1 MTERLRGSLAQRA
14 DYTQQHN
21 AESGRHGWLRLTPAY
36 SLKIVDEIL
45 LAYEGISKIN
55 VFDPFCGTGTTAL
68 CAAYRGH
75 FAGTV
80 EINPFLVWFSRT
92 KVDTYSTQVIS
103 ELTQAGHAISDDI
116 RHGRTPSA
124 PAPRMHNIG
133 RWWNATALDFLC
145 ALKGAIDVRFAE
157 QTKQRSLLLTAF
169 CRTLIHL
176 SNAAFN
182 HQSMSF
188 KLGVQATFDFDID
201 LCGIFSKNLN
211 FVLGGARK
219 NPAGRVRVHLA
230 DSRRLT
236 KKDADLVD
244 CVITSPPYANR
255 MSYIRELRP
264 YMYWLGYLV
273 DGRDAGEMDWEAI
286 GGTWGVATSR
296 LGKWTTPSHGFQ
308 SELLS
313 DAVEGIRKAENKN
326 GQLLANYVSKYFS
339 DMWSHFQSLI
349 GVLNNGAKI
358 HYIVGNS
365 TFYGVLVPVEQI
377 YAEMLSQLGFS
388 NVECIPIR
396 KRNSKKELIEFDVR
410 ARWQ

>member
-1 MTERLRGSLAQRA
+1 MTEKLRRSLTQRA
-14 DYTQQHN
+14 DYTHKHN

-45 LAYEGISKIN
+45 LAYEGIAKIN

-68 CAAYRGH
+68 CAAHRGH
-75 FAGTV
+75 PAVTV

-92 KVDTYSTQVIS
+92 KTDTYSTQVIS
-103 ELTQAGHAISDDI
+103 ELTQAGQAISDDI
-116 RHGRTPSA
+116 RRDRAPSA
-124 PAPRMHNIG
+124 PTPPMHNIG
-133 RWWNATALDFLC
+133 RWWNDTALHFLC
-145 ALKGAIDVRFAE
+145 ALKGAIDARFAE
-157 QTKQRSLLLTAF
+157 ESKQRSLLLIAF

-188 KLGVQATFDFDID
+188 KLGVQTTFDFDID
-201 LCGIFSKNLN
+201 LCGIFIKNLN
-211 FVLGGARK
+211 FVLGGARE
-219 NPAGRVRVHLA
+219 NPAGPVRVHLA
-230 DSRRLT
+230 DSRRL
-236 KKDADLVD
+236 KKRQVALVD

-273 DGRDAGEMDWEAI
+273 NSRDAGAMDWEAI

-296 LGKWTTPSHGFQ
+296 LGKWMAPLHGFQ

-313 DAVEGIRKAENKN
+313 NAVEGIRKAENEN
-326 GQLLANYVSKYFS
+326 GPLLANYVSKYFS
-339 DMWSHFQSLI
+339 DMWRHFQSLV

-377 YAEMLSQLGFS
+377 YAEMLAQLKFS
-388 NVECIPIR
+388 NVKCVPLR

>member
-1 MTERLRGSLAQRA
+1 MTEMLRRSLAQRA
-14 DYTQQHN
+14 DYTHKHN

-36 SLKIVDEIL
+36 SLKIVDEVL
-45 LAYEGISKIN
+45 RAYEGIAEIN

-68 CAAYRGH
+68 CAGYRGH
-75 FAGTV
+75 TAVTV

-92 KVDTYSTQVIS
+92 KTDSYSTQVIS
-103 ELTQAGHAISDDI
+103 ELNQVGHAVSDDI
-116 RHGRTPSA
+116 RHGRVPGA
-124 PAPRMHNIG
+124 PAPRMYNIE

-145 ALKGAIDVRFAE
+145 ALKGAIDSKFAE
-157 QTKQRSLLLTAF
+157 ESKQRSLLLVAF

-188 KLGVQATFDFDID
+188 KLGVQTTFDFDID
-201 LCGIFSKNLN
+201 LCGIFIKNLN
-211 FVLGGARK
+211 FVLGGARQ
-219 NPAGRVRVHLA
+219 NPAGRVCVHRA
-230 DSRRLT
+230 DSRRLA
-236 KKDADLVD
+236 KRDADSVD

-286 GGTWGVATSR
+286 GGTWGIATSR
-296 LGKWTTPSHGFQ
+296 LEKWSAPAHGYQ
-308 SELLS
+308 SGLLS
-313 DAVEGIRKAENKN
+313 DAVKRIRKAENRN
-326 GQLLANYVSKYFS
+326 GRLLANYVSKYFS

-349 GVLNNGAKI
+349 GVLNHGATI

-377 YAEMLSQLGFS
+377 YADMLSRLGFS
-388 NVECIPIR
+388 NVECVPIR

-410 ARWQ
+410 ARWK